1 MVNSIQKD
9 FRRLLLSQRDKQ
21 THTEVSLNGR
31 DHFVP
36 IFLSTPAATAAK
48 LGAKVGT
55 GVGSG
60 LWHTSFRYRQF
71 MLEHKQK
78 SVSF

>member
-1 MVNSIQKD
+1 MLYLNSLVKG
-9 FRRLLLSQRDKQ
+9 
-21 THTEVSLNGR
+21 TEGADQVSSGTYELGMS
-31 DHFVP
+31 

-71 MLEHKQK
+71 MLWALQLGLII
-78 SVSF
+78 